1 MTEGKR
7 EEVMFVVPQ
16 HRDMD
21 NINAFH
27 IIGNIYDF
35 FLPIRMVASIQPL
48 TREIINSMFSGCMP
62 ARRSVQAKQ
71 KRTAVANSAHVHIRC
86 LVA

>member
-21 NINAFH
+21 NINAFY

-35 FLPIRMVASIQPL
+35 F
-48 TREIINSMFSGCMP
+48 F
-62 ARRSVQAKQ
+62 
-71 KRTAVANSAHVHIRC
+71 AN
-86 LVA
+86 

>member
-21 NINAFH
+21 NINAFYT
-27 IIGNIYDF
+27 IGNIYDFLRF

-48 TREIINSMFSGCMP
+48 TREIRHAAQS
-62 ARRSVQAKQ
+62 KQ
-71 KRTAVANSAHVHIRC
+71 NKKKAAVANSAHIHIRC